1 MKRLVR
7 QYLLLTLTI
16 LLGALASF
24 SQGGDSSGNSRK
36 DDFPESISERL
47 TERRIKQEEKD
58 YADLVKKGEE
68 AAQLSEE
75 LSTSFE
81 KNKQLSSADLQKVAK
96 LEKLIKKI
104 RQELA
109 VEDDDE
115 TPQPQSIVST
125 LNSIKDKSTA
135 LVAELK
141 KATRLSISVIAV
153 ESSNALLKLVKFL
166 RFKNN

>member
-1 MKRLVR
+1 MKRTVK
-7 QYLLLTLTI
+7 QYLLLALMI
-16 LLGALASF
+16 LLGASASL
-24 SQGGDSSGNSRK
+24 SQGTDSPGNSKK

-47 TERRIKQEEKD
+47 TQRRIQQEEKD
-58 YADLVKKGEE
+58 YADLVKRGEE

-81 KNKQLSSADLQKVAK
+81 KNKQLSNADLQKIAK

-115 TPQPQSIVST
+115 TPEPESIVST

-141 KATRLSISVIAV
+141 KATRLSISVVAV
-153 ESSNALLKLVKFL
+153 QSSNALLKLVKFL
-166 RFKNN
+166 RFKQN